1 MPAFRKIFTPAP
13 SVFQGSHPR
22 REFEPFISRSSVC
35 LSVSEF
41 LTQIQLLEKS
51 GSESRTP
58 VEIFKPMSNQHARKC
73 SHKLPLDTSV
83 SAVTLWLEHSRSQ
96 QSFYD
101 VILRALAEMSS
112 LYKCPKKKEKKTIK
126 LYNIPPA

>member
-1 MPAFRKIFTPAP
+1 MPMVHTIT
-13 SVFQGSHPR
+13 PR
-22 REFEPFISRSSVC
+22 RGFEPSISRASVC

-51 GSESRTP
+51 GSESIIP
-58 VEIFKPMSNQHARKC
+58 AEMFKPKSNQHAQKC

-96 QSFYD
+96 QSFYA

-112 LYKCPKKKEKKTIK
+112 LYKCQKKGEKDDQATYYSSSM
-126 LYNIPPA
+126 LVRFY